1 MAPVVPDRLPA
12 MLFLAALV
20 HGILII
26 GVTFNAAITDQFA
39 DAISLEV
46 TIVADPDQQIDRPD
60 EAAYLAQA
68 SQEGGGNI
76 TDQIRPSAPLQSAM
90 PVDNQGS
97 EDGTALS
104 DAQAHQRS
112 ADEVLATDNPSD
124 RQVAI
129 DPRTEPQP
137 EDSIAVAM
145 EAGSEITLPLPQED
159 KASFL
164 LTDDDPQQLIISAD
178 TRESVAAAYLDSWKR
193 RIEAVGAAYLPELGD
208 NRRPDRQP
216 HAARANRRIRRASR
230 SCRQQMQAA
239 PRCSIS
245 HRSTSSSV
253 HRPSMSFPSQWR
265 TNTTLSPS
273 NTSSCSRSNLYA
285 ATDGPILS
293 ICKRHDSL
301 TNQLLIAM
309 PGMLDPNFSTTVT
322 LICEHNDEGALG
334 IVINRPTTLKLGGLF
349 EQLCR

>member
-12 MLFLAALV
+12 MLFLAALM

-46 TIVADPDQQIDRPD
+46 TIVANPDQQIDRPD

-76 TDQIRPSAPLQSAM
+76 TDQIRPSAPLQSAI

-97 EDGTALS
+97 EDGTALT
-104 DAQAHQRS
+104 DAQAHERS
-112 ADEVLATDNPSD
+112 ADEVLATESPSD

-129 DPRTEPQP
+129 DPRTDPQP
-137 EDSIAVAM
+137 EDSVAVAM

-178 TRESVAAAYLDSWKR
+178 TRESAAAAYLDSWKR
-193 RIEAVGAAYLPELGD
+193 RIEAVGAAYLPELGKIE
-208 NRRPDRQP
+208 NLTGSPTLLVRIAESGELLE
-216 HAARANRRIRRASR
+216 AAVSRTSGSALLDLASVDIIQRAS
-230 SCRQQMQAA
+230 
-239 PRCSIS
+239 PFDEF
-245 HRSTSSSV
+245 
-253 HRPSMSFPSQWR
+253 PESMA
-265 TNTTLSPS
+265 NE
-273 NTSSCSRSNLYA
+273 Y
-285 ATDGPILS
+285 D
-293 ICKRHDSL
+293 
-301 TNQLLIAM
+301 
-309 PGMLDPNFSTTVT
+309 TVAF
-322 LICEHNDEGALG
+322 EY
-334 IVINRPTTLKLGGLF
+334 KFLF
-349 EQLCR
+349 AEQLVRSD